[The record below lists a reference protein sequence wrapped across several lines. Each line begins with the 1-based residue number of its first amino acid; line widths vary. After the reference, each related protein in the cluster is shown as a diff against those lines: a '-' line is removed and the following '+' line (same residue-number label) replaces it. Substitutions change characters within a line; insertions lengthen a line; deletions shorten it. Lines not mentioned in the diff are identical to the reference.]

1 MVNDSG
7 VTDCLGERITSMP
20 RCATLQLKIS
30 PDRIHYLKFILEGY
44 DGMATLSTAD
54 ARQGMVEIHY
64 PAEIKRDLMDLLA
77 EVSSEIIK

>member
-7 VTDCLGERITSMP
+7 VIDCLGEKIEIMP
-20 RCATLQLKIS
+20 RCATLQFKIA

-54 ARQGMVEIHY
+54 ARQGLVEIHY
-64 PAEIKRDLMDLLA
+64 PSEIKRDLMDLLA